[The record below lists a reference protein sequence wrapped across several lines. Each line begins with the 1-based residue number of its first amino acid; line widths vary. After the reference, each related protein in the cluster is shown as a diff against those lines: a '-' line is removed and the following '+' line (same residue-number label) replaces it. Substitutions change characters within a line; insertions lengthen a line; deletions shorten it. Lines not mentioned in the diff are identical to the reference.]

1 MTPAAVSASP
11 GISHGPSATHSVPG
25 LSTIRATDPAIAE
38 LIAKEAQRQETTLE
52 LIASENHTSP
62 AVMAAMG
69 TCLTN
74 KYAEGYPGAR
84 YYGGCEF
91 HDQIETLAIE
101 RAKQMFGC
109 KFANVQPHSGAQAN
123 AAVFMACMEPGST
136 FASLVLKDGGH
147 LSHGMKINF
156 SGRYYNPVHY
166 PLHYD
171 VSHKDFERIDYDA
184 VEKVVLEHKPKMLLC
199 GYSAYPR
206 TIDFAR
212 FRAIADKVGALVMSD
227 VAHIAGLIVGGA
239 HPSPFPYS
247 HIVTTTTHKTLRGPR
262 GGLILTN
269 DEEIAKKID
278 KAVFPGM
285 QGGPLMH
292 VIAAKAVAFG
302 ECLKPEWKSYSAQ
315 VVKNAK
321 ALADAL
327 TKLNYRITTGGTDN
341 HLMLVDLRK
350 RSEALTGADASKW
363 LEKSGIISNMNGI
376 PSDPRPPKVTSG
388 IRLGTPAVTTRGL
401 KEADMITVASFIDRA
416 LSAGLKGEAEFTE
429 VSAKIREDVR
439 RLCERFPLPH

>member
-1 MTPAAVSASP
+1 MTPSAVSASP

-25 LSTIRATDPAIAE
+25 LATIRATDPAIAD
-38 LIAKEAQRQETTLE
+38 LIAKESQRQETTLE

-171 VSHKDFERIDYDA
+171 VAHKDFERIDYDA

-239 HPSPFPYS
+239 HPSPFPHS

-302 ECLKPEWKSYSAQ
+302 ECLKPEWKTYSAQ
-315 VVKNAK
+315 VVKNAN
-321 ALADAL
+321 ALAAAL

-401 KEADMITVASFIDRA
+401 KEADMSTIASFIDRA
-416 LSAGLKGEAEFTE
+416 LSAGLAGDAEFA
-429 VSAKIREDVR
+429 SASAQIREDVR
-439 RLCERFPLPH
+439 TLCERFPLPH